1 MSAYFEWQHKR
12 HEIGK
17 LALALRPIKFTY
29 LCPAITNLVRSG
41 VYVIITIF
49 CDFRQFCVKKLPFL

>member
-41 VYVIITIF
+41 VYVMITIF
-49 CDFRQFCVKKLPFL
+49 L